1 MGNRTILILLV
12 LPFIALIAGSCG
24 GGGALVSDDGLTTD
38 PVLATLADETSSS
51 WNELPEI
58 PLDTE
63 ADRAASDS
71 TEYDFTGVLGK
82 NYIQLDGGYVDGNSV
97 VLENYPDYDPDSD
110 LEEPKTLS
118 YAMYRISGLSGQRPL
133 SLNIECI
140 PGGLGEGYFVG
151 IADYTE
157 ANWRWFGPV
166 GLPESELD
174 LYETDHQLVTH
185 LGNMYFMI
193 VLPPGNSAVHSR
205 SIVITA
211 DADDSTYPG
220 VPHHLIASDGQLAE
234 KIGLEWLGGNAASEY
249 QVFRRAAWG
258 PDTEWHLIGTTTET
272 EYIDAPMPD
281 YLLCYYRVRS
291 VNAAG
296 ESTWSNVDS
305 GFAGGGDDPCVIHG
319 EITTVGGEPV
329 PGIRVGLVGGGELMA
344 RHTNEDGSFY
354 FGDLPPGQYI
364 VAAQHEDLVF
374 APSYHAVDLT
384 EQIAEEIHFNAM
396 LEWSFHRVGGFAFS
410 FNDDSAT
417 PEIVPLA
424 DVIMVAQ
431 LVSDPDAVY
440 YTETDENGFYLL
452 EDLPEGIYIL
462 APVLADWEFVPELAE
477 IVINGTNRPDRH
489 DFLGTPVDST
499 GDPE

>member
-1 MGNRTILILLV
+1 MGNRTILCLLGIL
-12 LPFIALIAGSCG
+12 FIVMVGGSCG
-24 GGGALVSDDGLTTD
+24 GGGTLVSDSALATD
-38 PVLATLADETSSS
+38 PVLAALADETNSS

-58 PLDTE
+58 PQDTDAE
-63 ADRAASDS
+63 RDVSDS

-82 NYIQLDGGYVDGNSV
+82 DYIQMDGGYVDGNTV
-97 VLENYPDYDPDSD
+97 VLENYPDYDPGGD
-110 LEEPKTLS
+110 LEAPNVLS

-151 IADYTE
+151 IADYTD

-166 GLPESELD
+166 SLPECELD
-174 LYETDHQLVTH
+174 LYEIDNQLVTH

-205 SIVITA
+205 SIVITGAA
-211 DADDSTYPG
+211 DPGTHPG
-220 VPHHLIASDGQLAE
+220 VPHHLVATDGQLAE
-234 KIGLEWLGGNAASEY
+234 KIGLDWIGGNAATKYEI
-249 QVFRRAAWG
+249 FRRAAWG
-258 PDTEWHLIGTTTET
+258 PHTEWHLIDTTTET
-272 EYIDAPMPD
+272 HYVDAPMPD

-296 ESTWSNVDS
+296 ESTWSNIDS

-329 PGIRVGLVGGGELMA
+329 PGIRVGLVGGGELLV
-344 RHTNEDGSFY
+344 RRTNEDGSFY

-374 APSYHAVDLT
+374 APAYHLVDLT
-384 EQIAEEIHFNAM
+384 EQRIEEIHFNAM
-396 LEWSFHRVGGFAFS
+396 LEWSFHRVGGFAFTFS
-410 FNDDSAT
+410 DDSAT

-424 DVIMVAQ
+424 GVTMAAQ
-431 LVSDPDAVY
+431 LVGDPATVY
-440 YTETDENGFYLL
+440 TAETDEHGCYLL
-452 EDLPEGIYIL
+452 EDLPTGIYIL
-462 APVLADWEFVPELAE
+462 TPVLDGWDFVPELAE
-477 IVINGTNRPDRH
+477 IVVNGTNRPDRH